1 MSKEP
6 ETVELNV
13 LSVRGTGFPEE
24 CLRGSTLDSIVQLT
38 QAPEVFAERTADSTA
53 SCVAVGPAWSRAEPY
68 LLQTLEHAP
77 ETTIILMP
85 AGDLKLAHLIGV
97 RGFNAFVTYADDSDW
112 VTLVETALSY
122 AEAPETPSKSRSG
135 AATSSTASASTPSAP
150 SISSRGQRKQVVF
163 SDPVS
168 KAMLAL
174 IQRVAQVDVTALLSG
189 PSGVGKEVVAQILH
203 NASARASGPFIAL
216 NCSAMPEH
224 LVESILFGHMKGS
237 FTGAIKDQLG
247 IFEEAHNGTLFL
259 DEVGELPLH
268 IQPKLLRVIQERKA
282 ARIGSTREVSFDVR
296 LVAATNRDLV
306 ELVKRGEFREDL
318 LYRLNAFHIGIPP
331 LRERPEDIRQLAISF
346 ADSEQIA
353 GIGMQIDEAAIQQL
367 LQHQWPGNV
376 RELDNVICRAKVLAI
391 HNVIRPEHIYFD
403 ALEFSPASLPD
414 APAEFATS
422 DIAKP
427 QGHEHVIQ
435 SDQDLVSAKEQAEWQ
450 LIQAALQETDSKK
463 EAAERLGISPR
474 TLRHKLQKLRAAEA
488 ESMQSMGAS

>member
-1 MSKEP
+1 MVSKESV
-6 ETVELNV
+6 TRQQLNV
-13 LSVRGTGFPEE
+13 LSVRGTGFPEGY
-24 CLRGSTLDSIVQLT
+24 LRDSSWDLLVQLT
-38 QAPEVFAERTADSTA
+38 QAPEVFAERTADITA
-53 SCVAVGPAWSRAEPY
+53 SCVAVGPAWSQEEPY
-68 LLQTLEHAP
+68 LRQILEEAP
-77 ETTIILMP
+77 KTAVILMP
-85 AGDLKLAHLIGV
+85 AGDPTLAHLIGV
-97 RGFNAFVTYADDSDW
+97 RGFDAFVTYADNSDW
-112 VTLVETALSY
+112 VALVDTVLSY
-122 AEAPETPSKSRSG
+122 AEARETPTKSRS
-135 AATSSTASASTPSAP
+135 AAPSTPSIP
-150 SISSRGQRKQVVF
+150 SRGQRKQVVF

-174 IQRVAQVDVTALLSG
+174 VQRVAQVDVTALLSG

-203 NASARASGPFIAL
+203 NASARASAPFIAL

-237 FTGAIKDQLG
+237 FTGAIKDQPG

-296 LVAATNRDLV
+296 LVAATNRNLV
-306 ELVKRGEFREDL
+306 ELVQRGEFREDL

-346 ADSEQIA
+346 AASEQLA
-353 GIGMQIDEAAIQQL
+353 GIAMQIDEAAIQQL

-391 HNVIRPEHIYFD
+391 HNVIQPEHIYFD
-403 ALEFSPASLPD
+403 ALEFSPASLPG
-414 APAEFATS
+414 APDEFTTS

-427 QGHEHVIQ
+427 QSHEHVIQ

-474 TLRHKLQKLRAAEA
+474 TLRHKLQKLKAAEA
-488 ESMQSMGAS
+488 DSMQSIGAS

>member
-1 MSKEP
+1 MSKKL
-6 ETVELNV
+6 ETAQLNV

-24 CLRGSTLDSIVQLT
+24 CLRGSKWDSVAQLT
-38 QAPEVFAERTADSTA
+38 QAPEVFAERITDSTA
-53 SCVAVGPAWSRAEPY
+53 SCVAVGPAWSQEERY
-68 LLQTLEHAP
+68 LRQILEQAP
-77 ETTIILMP
+77 ETAVILMP
-85 AGDLKLAHLIGV
+85 AGDLKLAHLIGAG
-97 RGFNAFVTYADDSDW
+97 GFDAFVTYADDSDW
-112 VTLVETALSY
+112 VALAETALSF
-122 AEAPETPSKSRSG
+122 AEASETPSKSRSG
-135 AATSSTASASTPSAP
+135 AVAAVATPSVP
-150 SISSRGQRKQVVF
+150 SKSSLGQRKQVIF

-174 IQRVAQVDVTALLSG
+174 VERVAQVDVTALLSG

-237 FTGAIKDQLG
+237 FTGAIKDQPG

-282 ARIGSTREVSFDVR
+282 ARIGSTREVNFDVR

-346 ADSEQIA
+346 AASEQIA
-353 GIGMQIDEAAIQQL
+353 GIGMQIDEAAIQEL

-391 HNVIRPEHIYFD
+391 HNVIQPEHIYFD

-414 APAEFATS
+414 APAEFTTS

-427 QGHEHVIQ
+427 QSQEHAIQ

-474 TLRHKLQKLRAAEA
+474 TLRHKLQKLKAAEA
-488 ESMQSMGAS
+488 DSMQSMGAS

>member
-1 MSKEP
+1 MSKEL

-24 CLRGSTLDSIVQLT
+24 CLRGSSWDLIVQLT
-38 QAPEVFAERTADSTA
+38 QAPEVFAERAADIAA
-53 SCVAVGPAWSRAEPY
+53 SCVAVGPAWSQEEPY
-68 LLQTLEHAP
+68 LRQILEEAP
-77 ETTIILMP
+77 ETAVILMP
-85 AGDLKLAHLIGV
+85 AGDIMLAHLIGV
-97 RGFNAFVTYADDSDW
+97 TGFDAFVTYADNSDW
-112 VTLVETALSY
+112 VALVDAALSY
-122 AEAPETPSKSRSG
+122 AEAPETPAKSSP
-135 AATSSTASASTPSAP
+135 AAP
-150 SISSRGQRKQVVF
+150 SMPSIPSRGQRKQVVF
-163 SDPVS
+163 SDPAS

-174 IQRVAQVDVTALLSG
+174 VQRVARVDVTALLSG

-237 FTGAIKDQLG
+237 FTGAIKDQPG

-282 ARIGSTREVSFDVR
+282 ARIGSTREVNFDVR

-346 ADSEQIA
+346 AASEQLA
-353 GIGMQIDEAAIQQL
+353 GIAMQIDEAAIQQL

-391 HNVIRPEHIYFD
+391 HNVIQPEHIYFD
-403 ALEFSPASLPD
+403 ALEFSATSLPG
-414 APAEFATS
+414 APDEFTAS

-427 QGHEHVIQ
+427 QANEHVIQ

-474 TLRHKLQKLRAAEA
+474 TLRHKLQKLKAAEA
-488 ESMQSMGAS
+488 DSMQSIGAS

>member
-1 MSKEP
+1 MSKESD
-6 ETVELNV
+6 TSQQLNV

-24 CLRGSTLDSIVQLT
+24 YLRGSSRDLIVQLT
-38 QAPEVFAERTADSTA
+38 QAPEVFAERAADIAA
-53 SCVAVGPAWSRAEPY
+53 SCVAVGPAWSQEEPY
-68 LLQTLEHAP
+68 LRQILERAP
-77 ETTIILMP
+77 ETAVILIP
-85 AGDLKLAHLIGV
+85 AGDLTLAHLIGV
-97 RGFNAFVTYADDSDW
+97 SGFDAFVTYADNSDW
-112 VTLVETALSY
+112 VALVDTALSY
-122 AEAPETPSKSRSG
+122 AEAPETPNKSRS
-135 AATSSTASASTPSAP
+135 AALSMP
-150 SISSRGQRKQVVF
+150 SIASRGQRKQVVF

-174 IQRVAQVDVTALLSG
+174 VQRVAQVDVTALLSG

-237 FTGAIKDQLG
+237 FTGAVKDQPG

-282 ARIGSTREVSFDVR
+282 ARIGSIREVSFDVR
-296 LVAATNRDLV
+296 LVAATNRDLI

-346 ADSEQIA
+346 AASEQLA
-353 GIGMQIDEAAIQQL
+353 GIAMQIDEAAIQQL

-391 HNVIRPEHIYFD
+391 HNVIQPEHLYFD
-403 ALEFSPASLPD
+403 ALEFSPASLPG
-414 APAEFATS
+414 APDEFTTS

-427 QGHEHVIQ
+427 QGREHVIQ

-450 LIQAALQETDSKK
+450 LIQAALQVTDSKK

-474 TLRHKLQKLRAAEA
+474 TLRHKLQKLKAAEA
-488 ESMQSMGAS
+488 DSTQSMGAS

>member
-1 MSKEP
+1 MSKEL

-13 LSVRGTGFPEE
+13 LSVRGTDFPEE
-24 CLRGSTLDSIVQLT
+24 CLQGSTWDAIVQLT

-53 SCVAVGPAWSRAEPY
+53 SCVAVGPAWSQEEPY
-68 LLQTLEHAP
+68 LLQILEHAP
-77 ETTIILMP
+77 ETAVILMP

-112 VTLVETALSY
+112 VTLAETALSY
-122 AEAPETPSKSRSG
+122 VEASEAPSKSRSG
-135 AATSSTASASTPSAP
+135 AASSSTPSAP
-150 SISSRGQRKQVVF
+150 SISSRGHRKQVVF

-174 IQRVAQVDVTALLSG
+174 VQRVAKVDVTALLSG

-237 FTGAIKDQLG
+237 FTGAIKDQPG

-282 ARIGSTREVSFDVR
+282 ARIGSTREVNFDVR

-353 GIGMQIDEAAIQQL
+353 GIGMQISEAAIQQL

-391 HNVIRPEHIYFD
+391 HNVIQPEHIYFD
-403 ALEFSPASLPD
+403 ALEFSPASLTD
-414 APAEFATS
+414 ASAEFETS

-427 QGHEHVIQ
+427 QAHEHIIQ

-450 LIQAALQETDSKK
+450 LIQAALEETDSKK

-474 TLRHKLQKLRAAEA
+474 TLRHKLQKLRAADA
-488 ESMQSMGAS
+488 DSMQSMGAS

>member
-1 MSKEP
+1 MSKES
-6 ETVELNV
+6 ETVQLNV

-24 CLRGSTLDSIVQLT
+24 CLRGSTWHSIVRLT
-38 QAPEVFAERTADSTA
+38 QAPEVFAERITDSSA
-53 SCVAVGPAWSRAEPY
+53 SCVAVGPAWSQEEPY
-68 LLQTLEHAP
+68 LLQILEHAP
-77 ETTIILMP
+77 ESSVILMP

-97 RGFNAFVTYADDSDW
+97 GGFDAFVTYADDSDW
-112 VTLVETALSY
+112 VALAETALSC
-122 AEAPETPSKSRSG
+122 AEALETSSKSFG
-135 AATSSTASASTPSAP
+135 SASSFTTSAP
-150 SISSRGQRKQVVF
+150 AISSRGQRKQVVF

-174 IQRVAQVDVTALLSG
+174 VQRVAQVDVTALLSG

-203 NASARASGPFIAL
+203 NASARATGPFIAL

-237 FTGAIKDQLG
+237 FTGAIKDQPG

-346 ADSEQIA
+346 AASEQIA
-353 GIGMQIDEAAIQQL
+353 GIGMEIDEAAIQQL

-391 HNVIRPEHIYFD
+391 HNVIQPEHIYFD
-403 ALEFSPASLPD
+403 ALEFAPASLPD
-414 APAEFATS
+414 APAELTTP
-422 DIAKP
+422 DMAKP

-474 TLRHKLQKLRAAEA
+474 TLRHKLQKLKAAEA
-488 ESMQSMGAS
+488 DSLQSIGAS

>member
-1 MSKEP
+1 
-6 ETVELNV
+6 
-13 LSVRGTGFPEE
+13 
-24 CLRGSTLDSIVQLT
+24 
-38 QAPEVFAERTADSTA
+38 
-53 SCVAVGPAWSRAEPY
+53 
-68 LLQTLEHAP
+68 
-77 ETTIILMP
+77 
-85 AGDLKLAHLIGV
+85 
-97 RGFNAFVTYADDSDW
+97 
-112 VTLVETALSY
+112 LSY
-122 AEAPETPSKSRSG
+122 AEAPKTPTKSRS
-135 AATSSTASASTPSAP
+135 AAPSTPSVP
-150 SISSRGQRKQVVF
+150 SRGQRKQVVF

-174 IQRVAQVDVTALLSG
+174 VQRVAQVDVTALLSG

-237 FTGAIKDQLG
+237 FTGAVKDQPG

-282 ARIGSTREVSFDVR
+282 ARIGSIREVSFDVR

-346 ADSEQIA
+346 AASEQLA
-353 GIGMQIDEAAIQQL
+353 GIAMQIDEAAIQQL

-391 HNVIRPEHIYFD
+391 HNVIQPEHLYFD
-403 ALEFSPASLPD
+403 ALEFSPASLPG
-414 APAEFATS
+414 APDDFTTS
-422 DIAKP
+422 DIEKP
-427 QGHEHVIQ
+427 QGREHVIQ

-450 LIQAALQETDSKK
+450 LIQAALQVTDSKK

-474 TLRHKLQKLRAAEA
+474 TLRHKLQKLKAAEA
-488 ESMQSMGAS
+488 DSTQSMGAS

>member
-1 MSKEP
+1 VSKESD
-6 ETVELNV
+6 TRQQLNV

-24 CLRGSTLDSIVQLT
+24 CLRDSSWDLIVQLT

-53 SCVAVGPAWSRAEPY
+53 SCVAVGPAWSQEEPY
-68 LLQTLEHAP
+68 LRQILEEAP
-77 ETTIILMP
+77 ETAVILMP
-85 AGDLKLAHLIGV
+85 AGDLTLAHLIGV
-97 RGFNAFVTYADDSDW
+97 MGFDAFVTYADNSDW
-112 VTLVETALSY
+112 VALVDAALSY
-122 AEAPETPSKSRSG
+122 AEAPETPAKSIPAARSM
-135 AATSSTASASTPSAP
+135 P
-150 SISSRGQRKQVVF
+150 SIPSRGQRKQVVF

-174 IQRVAQVDVTALLSG
+174 VQRVAQVDVTALLSG

-237 FTGAIKDQLG
+237 FTGAIKDQPG

-282 ARIGSTREVSFDVR
+282 ARIGSIREVSFDVR
-296 LVAATNRDLV
+296 LVAATNRNLV

-346 ADSEQIA
+346 AASEQLA
-353 GIGMQIDEAAIQQL
+353 GIAMQIDEAAIQQL

-391 HNVIRPEHIYFD
+391 HNVIQPEHIYFD
-403 ALEFSPASLPD
+403 ALEFSPASLPG
-414 APAEFATS
+414 APNEFTTS

-427 QGHEHVIQ
+427 QSHEAVIQ

-474 TLRHKLQKLRAAEA
+474 TLRHKLQKLKAAEA
-488 ESMQSMGAS
+488 DSMQSIGAS

>member
-1 MSKEP
+1 MVSKQSD
-6 ETVELNV
+6 TRQQLNV
-13 LSVRGTGFPEE
+13 LSVRGTGFPEGY
-24 CLRGSTLDSIVQLT
+24 LRDISWDLIVQLT
-38 QAPEVFAERTADSTA
+38 QSPEVFAERTADITA
-53 SCVAVGPAWSRAEPY
+53 SCVAVGPAWSQEEPY
-68 LLQTLEHAP
+68 LRQILDEAP
-77 ETTIILMP
+77 KTSVILMP
-85 AGDLKLAHLIGV
+85 AGDLTLAHLVGV
-97 RGFNAFVTYADDSDW
+97 RGFDAFVTYADNSDW
-112 VTLVETALSY
+112 VALVDTVLSY
-122 AEAPETPSKSRSG
+122 AEAPKTPTKSRS
-135 AATSSTASASTPSAP
+135 AAPSTP

-174 IQRVAQVDVTALLSG
+174 VQRVAQVDVTALLSG

-237 FTGAIKDQLG
+237 FTGAIKDQPG

-268 IQPKLLRVIQERKA
+268 IQPKLLRVIQERRA
-282 ARIGSTREVSFDVR
+282 ARIGNTREVSFDVR
-296 LVAATNRDLV
+296 LVAATNRNLV
-306 ELVKRGEFREDL
+306 ELVQRGEFREDL

-346 ADSEQIA
+346 AASEQLA
-353 GIGMQIDEAAIQQL
+353 GIAMQIDDAAIQQL

-391 HNVIRPEHIYFD
+391 HNVIQPEHIYFD
-403 ALEFSPASLPD
+403 ALEFSPASLPG
-414 APAEFATS
+414 APDEFATS

-427 QGHEHVIQ
+427 QSHEHVIQ

-474 TLRHKLQKLRAAEA
+474 TLRHKLQKLKAAEA
-488 ESMQSMGAS
+488 DSMQSIGAS

>member
-1 MSKEP
+1 MSKESD
-6 ETVELNV
+6 TSQQLNV

-24 CLRGSTLDSIVQLT
+24 YLRGSSRDLIVQLT
-38 QAPEVFAERTADSTA
+38 QAPEVFAERAADIAA
-53 SCVAVGPAWSRAEPY
+53 SCVAVGPAWSQEEPY
-68 LLQTLEHAP
+68 LRQILEEAP
-77 ETTIILMP
+77 ETAVILMP
-85 AGDLKLAHLIGV
+85 AGDIMLAHLIGV
-97 RGFNAFVTYADDSDW
+97 TGFDAFVTYADNSDW
-112 VTLVETALSY
+112 VALVDAALSY
-122 AEAPETPSKSRSG
+122 AEAPETPAKSSP
-135 AATSSTASASTPSAP
+135 AVPSMP
-150 SISSRGQRKQVVF
+150 SIPSRGQRKQVVF
-163 SDPVS
+163 SDPAS

-174 IQRVAQVDVTALLSG
+174 VQRVARVDVTALLSG

-237 FTGAIKDQLG
+237 FTGAIKDQPG

-282 ARIGSTREVSFDVR
+282 ARIGSIREVSFDVR
-296 LVAATNRDLV
+296 LVAATNRDLI

-346 ADSEQIA
+346 AASEQLA
-353 GIGMQIDEAAIQQL
+353 GIAMQIDEAAIQQL

-391 HNVIRPEHIYFD
+391 HNVIQPDHIYFD
-403 ALEFSPASLPD
+403 ALEFSPASLPG
-414 APAEFATS
+414 APDEFTTS

-427 QGHEHVIQ
+427 QSHEHVIQ

-474 TLRHKLQKLRAAEA
+474 TLRHKLQKLKAAEA
-488 ESMQSMGAS
+488 DSMQSIGAS

>member
-1 MSKEP
+1 MSKESD
-6 ETVELNV
+6 TRLQLNV
-13 LSVRGTGFPEE
+13 LSVRGSGFPEE
-24 CLRGSTLDSIVQLT
+24 CLRSNSWDSIVQLT
-38 QAPEVFAERTADSTA
+38 QAPEVFAERTAESTT
-53 SCVAVGPAWSRAEPY
+53 SCIAVGPAWSQEEPY
-68 LLQTLEHAP
+68 LCQILELAP
-77 ETTIILMP
+77 ETAVILVP
-85 AGDLKLAHLIGV
+85 AGDLALAHFIGV
-97 RGFNAFVTYADDSDW
+97 RGFDAFVTYADDSDW
-112 VTLVETALSY
+112 VALVETALSY
-122 AEAPETPSKSRSG
+122 AEALGNPTKSRS
-135 AATSSTASASTPSAP
+135 ANPSMP
-150 SISSRGQRKQVVF
+150 SISSQGQRKQVVF

-174 IQRVAQVDVTALLSG
+174 VQRVAQVDVTALLSG

-224 LVESILFGHMKGS
+224 LVESILFGHVKGS
-237 FTGAIKDQLG
+237 FTGAIKDQPG

-296 LVAATNRDLV
+296 LVAATNRDLI

-346 ADSEQIA
+346 AASEQLA
-353 GIGMQIDEAAIQQL
+353 GIAMQIDEAAIQQL
-367 LQHQWPGNV
+367 VQHQWPGNV

-391 HNVIRPEHIYFD
+391 HNVIQPEHIYFD
-403 ALEFSPASLPD
+403 ALEFSPASLPTTPD
-414 APAEFATS
+414 EHTTS

-427 QGHEHVIQ
+427 QSYGNPIQ

-450 LIQAALQETDSKK
+450 LIHAALQETDSKK

-474 TLRHKLQKLRAAEA
+474 TLRHKLQKLKAAEA
-488 ESMQSMGAS
+488 DSTQSIGAS

>member
-1 MSKEP
+1 MFKESD
-6 ETVELNV
+6 TRQQLNV

-24 CLRGSTLDSIVQLT
+24 YLRGSSWDLIVQLT
-38 QAPEVFAERTADSTA
+38 QAPEVFAERASDSAA
-53 SCVAVGPAWSRAEPY
+53 SCVAVGPAWSQEEPY
-68 LLQTLEHAP
+68 LRQILEEAP
-77 ETTIILMP
+77 ETAVILMP
-85 AGDLKLAHLIGV
+85 AGDLTLAHLIGV
-97 RGFNAFVTYADDSDW
+97 SGFDAYVTYADNSDW
-112 VTLVETALSY
+112 VALFDTALSY
-122 AEAPETPSKSRSG
+122 SEAPETPDKSGS
-135 AATSSTASASTPSAP
+135 AALSMP
-150 SISSRGQRKQVVF
+150 SIPSRGERKQVVF

-174 IQRVAQVDVTALLSG
+174 VQRVAQVDVTALLSG

-237 FTGAIKDQLG
+237 FTGAVKDQPG

-282 ARIGSTREVSFDVR
+282 ARIGSIREVSFDVR

-346 ADSEQIA
+346 AASEQLA

-391 HNVIRPEHIYFD
+391 HNVIKPEHLYFD
-403 ALEFSPASLPD
+403 ALEFSPASLPG
-414 APAEFATS
+414 APNEFTTS

-427 QGHEHVIQ
+427 QGREHVIQ

-450 LIQAALQETDSKK
+450 LIQAALQVTDSKK

-474 TLRHKLQKLRAAEA
+474 TLRHKLQKLKAAEA
-488 ESMQSMGAS
+488 DSMQSMGAS

>member
-1 MSKEP
+1 M
-6 ETVELNV
+6 
-13 LSVRGTGFPEE
+13 
-24 CLRGSTLDSIVQLT
+24 
-38 QAPEVFAERTADSTA
+38 
-53 SCVAVGPAWSRAEPY
+53 
-68 LLQTLEHAP
+68 
-77 ETTIILMP
+77 
-85 AGDLKLAHLIGV
+85 
-97 RGFNAFVTYADDSDW
+97 
-112 VTLVETALSY
+112 
-122 AEAPETPSKSRSG
+122 
-135 AATSSTASASTPSAP
+135 
-150 SISSRGQRKQVVF
+150 VF

-174 IQRVAQVDVTALLSG
+174 VQRVAQVDVTALLSG

-203 NASARASGPFIAL
+203 NASARATGPFIAL

-237 FTGAIKDQLG
+237 FTGAIKDQPG

-346 ADSEQIA
+346 AASEQIA
-353 GIGMQIDEAAIQQL
+353 GIGMEIDEAAIQQL

-391 HNVIRPEHIYFD
+391 HNVIQPEHIYFD
-403 ALEFSPASLPD
+403 ALEFAPASLPD
-414 APAEFATS
+414 APAELTTP
-422 DIAKP
+422 DMAKP

-474 TLRHKLQKLRAAEA
+474 TLRHKLQKLKAAEA
-488 ESMQSMGAS
+488 DSLQSIGAS

>member
-1 MSKEP
+1 VSKESD
-6 ETVELNV
+6 TRQQLNV
-13 LSVRGTGFPEE
+13 LSVRGTGFPEGY
-24 CLRGSTLDSIVQLT
+24 LRDISWDLIVQLT
-38 QAPEVFAERTADSTA
+38 QAPEVFAERTADITA
-53 SCVAVGPAWSRAEPY
+53 SCVAVGPAWSQEEPY
-68 LLQTLEHAP
+68 LRQILEEAP
-77 ETTIILMP
+77 ETAVILMP
-85 AGDLKLAHLIGV
+85 AGDLTLAHLIGV
-97 RGFNAFVTYADDSDW
+97 SGFDAYVTYADNSDW
-112 VTLVETALSY
+112 VALFDTALSY
-122 AEAPETPSKSRSG
+122 SEAPETPDKSGS
-135 AATSSTASASTPSAP
+135 AALSMP
-150 SISSRGQRKQVVF
+150 SIPSRGERKQVVF

-174 IQRVAQVDVTALLSG
+174 VQRVAQVDVTALLSG

-237 FTGAIKDQLG
+237 FTGAVKDQPG

-282 ARIGSTREVSFDVR
+282 ARIGSIREVSFDVR

-346 ADSEQIA
+346 AASEQLA

-391 HNVIRPEHIYFD
+391 HNVIKPEHLYFD
-403 ALEFSPASLPD
+403 ALEFSPASLPG
-414 APAEFATS
+414 APNEFTTS

-427 QGHEHVIQ
+427 QGREHVIQ

-450 LIQAALQETDSKK
+450 LIQAALQVTDSKK

-474 TLRHKLQKLRAAEA
+474 TLRHKLQKLKAAEA
-488 ESMQSMGAS
+488 DSMQSMGAS

>member
-1 MSKEP
+1 MSKES
-6 ETVELNV
+6 ETSQQLNV

-24 CLRGSTLDSIVQLT
+24 RLRGIALDSMVCLT
-38 QAPEVFAERTADSTA
+38 QATDVFAERTAESAA
-53 SCVAVGPAWSRAEPY
+53 SCVAVGPAWSQEEAY
-68 LLQTLEHAP
+68 LRQILEQAP
-77 ETTIILMP
+77 EATVILVP
-85 AGDLKLAHLIGV
+85 AGDLKLAHLIGG
-97 RGFNAFVTYADDSDW
+97 RGFDAFVTYADDSDW
-112 VTLVETALSY
+112 PALAETVFTY
-122 AEAPETPSKSRSG
+122 AQAADSPPESRLGSNATP
-135 AATSSTASASTPSAP
+135 AIA
-150 SISSRGQRKQVVF
+150 SRGQRKQVVF

-174 IQRVAQVDVTALLSG
+174 VQRVAQVDVTALLSG

-203 NASARASGPFIAL
+203 SASARASGPFIAL

-224 LVESILFGHMKGS
+224 LVESILFGHIKGS
-237 FTGAIKDQLG
+237 FTGAIKDQPG

-282 ARIGSTREVSFDVR
+282 ARIGSTREVDFDVR

-346 ADSEQIA
+346 AGSEQIA
-353 GIGMQIDEAAIQQL
+353 GVSMQIEETAIQQL
-367 LQHQWPGNV
+367 LQHPWPGNV

-391 HNVIRPEHIYFD
+391 HNVIQSEHIYFD
-403 ALEFSPASLPD
+403 ALQFSPSSLPD
-414 APAEFATS
+414 AATECTS
-422 DIAKP
+422 PDIAKP
-427 QGHEHVIQ
+427 LGNEHVIQ

-450 LIQAALQETDSKK
+450 LIKAALQETDSKK

-474 TLRHKLQKLRAAEA
+474 TLRHKLQKLKATEA
-488 ESMQSMGAS
+488 DSMQSIGAS

>member
-1 MSKEP
+1 MVSKESY
-6 ETVELNV
+6 TRQQLNV
-13 LSVRGTGFPEE
+13 LSVRGTGFPEGY
-24 CLRGSTLDSIVQLT
+24 LRDSSWDLIVQLT
-38 QAPEVFAERTADSTA
+38 QAPEVFAERTADITA
-53 SCVAVGPAWSRAEPY
+53 SCVAVGPAWSQEEPY
-68 LLQTLEHAP
+68 LRQILEEAP
-77 ETTIILMP
+77 KTSVILMP
-85 AGDLKLAHLIGV
+85 AGDLTLAHLIGV
-97 RGFNAFVTYADDSDW
+97 RGFDAFVTYAENSDW
-112 VTLVETALSY
+112 VALVDTVLSY
-122 AEAPETPSKSRSG
+122 AEAAETPTKSRS
-135 AATSSTASASTPSAP
+135 AAPSTPFIP
-150 SISSRGQRKQVVF
+150 SRGQRKQVVF

-174 IQRVAQVDVTALLSG
+174 VQRVAQVDVTALLSG

-224 LVESILFGHMKGS
+224 LVESILFGHVKGS
-237 FTGAIKDQLG
+237 FTGAIKDQPG

-346 ADSEQIA
+346 AASDQLA
-353 GIGMQIDEAAIQQL
+353 GIAMQIDEAAIQQL

-391 HNVIRPEHIYFD
+391 HNVIQPEHIYFD
-403 ALEFSPASLPD
+403 ALEFSPASLPG
-414 APAEFATS
+414 APGEFTTS
-422 DIAKP
+422 DIVKP
-427 QGHEHVIQ
+427 QSHEHVIQ

-474 TLRHKLQKLRAAEA
+474 TLRHKLQKLKAAEA
-488 ESMQSMGAS
+488 DSTQSMGAS

>member
-1 MSKEP
+1 MSKQSDTREQ
-6 ETVELNV
+6 LNV

-24 CLRGSTLDSIVQLT
+24 YLRDISCGLIVQLT
-38 QAPEVFAERTADSTA
+38 QAPEVFAERTADITA
-53 SCVAVGPAWSRAEPY
+53 SCVAVGPAWSQEEPY
-68 LLQTLEHAP
+68 LRQILEEAP
-77 ETTIILMP
+77 KTSIILMP
-85 AGDLKLAHLIGV
+85 AGDLTLAHLIGV
-97 RGFNAFVTYADDSDW
+97 RGFNAFVTYADNSDW
-112 VTLVETALSY
+112 VALVDTVLSY
-122 AEAPETPSKSRSG
+122 AEAPETPTKSRS
-135 AATSSTASASTPSAP
+135 TAPSTPSIP
-150 SISSRGQRKQVVF
+150 SRGQRKQVIF
-163 SDPVS
+163 SDHVS

-174 IQRVAQVDVTALLSG
+174 VQRVAQVDVTALLSG

-203 NASARASGPFIAL
+203 NASARVSGPFIAL

-237 FTGAIKDQLG
+237 FTGAIKDQPG

-282 ARIGSTREVSFDVR
+282 ARIGSTREMSFDVR

-331 LRERPEDIRQLAISF
+331 LRERPEDIQQLAISF
-346 ADSEQIA
+346 AASEQLA
-353 GIGMQIDEAAIQQL
+353 GIAMQIDEAAIQQL
-367 LQHQWPGNV
+367 RQHQWPGNV
-376 RELDNVICRAKVLAI
+376 RELENVICRAKVLAI
-391 HNVIRPEHIYFD
+391 HNVILPEHIYFD
-403 ALEFSPASLPD
+403 ALEFSPASLPG
-414 APAEFATS
+414 APDECTTS

-427 QGHEHVIQ
+427 QSHEHVIQ

-474 TLRHKLQKLRAAEA
+474 TLRHKLQKLKAAEA
-488 ESMQSMGAS
+488 DSMQSIGAS

>member
-1 MSKEP
+1 MSKES
-6 ETVELNV
+6 ETVQLNV

-24 CLRGSTLDSIVQLT
+24 CLLGSTWDSIVQLT
-38 QAPEVFAERTADSTA
+38 QAPEVFAERATYSVA
-53 SCVAVGPAWSRAEPY
+53 SCVAVGPAWSHEEAY
-68 LLQTLEHAP
+68 LLQILEHAP
-77 ETTIILMP
+77 ESAVILMP
-85 AGDLKLAHLIGV
+85 AGDIKLAHLIGV
-97 RGFNAFVTYADDSDW
+97 RGFDAFVTYADDSDW
-112 VTLVETALSY
+112 VALAETALGY
-122 AEAPETPSKSRSG
+122 AEAPETPSKPRSG
-135 AATSSTASASTPSAP
+135 ATSSSTPSAP

-174 IQRVAQVDVTALLSG
+174 VQRVAQVDVTALLSG

-237 FTGAIKDQLG
+237 FTGAIKDQPG

-282 ARIGSTREVSFDVR
+282 ARIGSTREVNFDVR

-346 ADSEQIA
+346 AASEQIA

-391 HNVIRPEHIYFD
+391 HNVIQPEHIYFD
-403 ALEFSPASLPD
+403 ALEFSPSSLPD
-414 APAEFATS
+414 APDAFTTS

-474 TLRHKLQKLRAAEA
+474 TLRHKLQKLKAAEA
-488 ESMQSMGAS
+488 DSMQSMGAS